1 MTTVY
6 RPLAGMISNQHPA
19 ALAPRSSGGYNRI
32 GHLAKDAFGSRPSV
46 HLLRSNH
53 SASAFAKNFAR

>member
-6 RPLAGMISNQHPA
+6 RPLANTFELQHPA

-32 GHLAKDAFGSRPSV
+32 GQLAKDAFGSRPSV
-46 HLLRSNH
+46 HLFRSNH
-53 SASAFAKNFAR
+53 SASTFAENFAR